1 MKRALLLSIVS
12 CSLLFSNQKGEL
24 DTLFNLS
31 LEELMSVEVTTAS
44 QEKESLL
51 ETPAIVSVITAQ
63 QLKEWGVQ
71 NVYEALSFLPG
82 IVVNETYMG
91 YSVVTFRGVTPGLF
105 NNKALFMINGHPS
118 YERLFGSGHTEFI
131 PIEAI
136 KRIEVVRSPASSL
149 YGTNA
154 VSGVVNIITK
164 QGIENA
170 NEVTARV
177 GSNDHYYGN
186 FNLHNANMTLSG
198 SIQKERG
205 YDYGGTEAENPG
217 NLVSGAPHIVDF
229 NYQDDLANLFLDV
242 HDETWGITAAYSK
255 HEDARFGFNPWVWL
269 NGINEQESFYLD
281 VNKNF
286 SIDDGQLN
294 LWLRYDYA
302 DKVYHAGEFPF
313 PGGTAGTPVAGK
325 TTSTDTTMYNTVQR
339 YSAEVQYK
347 KKVSDSFSYIIGMT
361 GEYDESTSLDFKYD
375 IDGTRNNNGGF
386 TVSPHTKTYAA
397 YTQVKYRFDEDW
409 VGIAGLR
416 GEDNDIVGF
425 SGIVP
430 RLGLTYKAAKD
441 TYIKAL
447 YSEAFRTPVFLE
459 QYVYVPNFTYG
470 NINLDREEVKNYE
483 LALDSALNKEN
494 QLQVTLY
501 YLELRKEITRRPSLT
516 DPRATEYFNSPGR
529 DMYGIEAEWK
539 SILNQSFEMMLN
551 ASYSTGKDKTAEY
564 LQPGFNG
571 DAPFI
576 ANYTANAVL
585 TYHMNNQWSGTLSD
599 QFVGSKDYVL
609 QNGKTGSIGHYNLTN
624 LVLTYSNFPFESSLS
639 VKNIFDE
646 KYTYPE
652 PVRRNIQETPGGPGT
667 TAYLTVRYKF

>member
-1 MKRALLLSIVS
+1 
-12 CSLLFSNQKGEL
+12 
-24 DTLFNLS
+24 
-31 LEELMSVEVTTAS
+31 VEVTTAS

-186 FNLHNANMTLSG
+186 FNLYNANMTLSG
-198 SIQKERG
+198 SIQKDRG
-205 YDYGGTEAENPG
+205 YNYGGTSAEDPHFPAVYPPNPALAG
-217 NLVSGAPHIVDF
+217 TPVVVGGPHIVDM

-242 HDETWGITAAYSK
+242 HDETWGITAAYST
-255 HEDARFGFNPWVWL
+255 HEDARFGFNPFVWL
-269 NGINEQESFYLD
+269 NGINEQESFYID

-294 LWLRYDYA
+294 IWLRYDYA

-313 PGGTAGTPVAGK
+313 PAGTAHPTVAGR
-325 TTSTDTTMYNTVQR
+325 TSTETTMYNTVQR

-347 KKVSDSFSYIIGMT
+347 KKVSDAFSYIVGMT
-361 GEYDESTSLDFKYD
+361 GEYDEATSLDFLYD
-375 IDGTRNNNGGF
+375 SDGTRNDNGGF

-397 YTQVKYRFDEDW
+397 YGQVKYRFNEEW
-409 VGIAGLR
+409 VGIAGIR

-459 QYVYVPNFTYG
+459 QYVYVPGFTFG
-470 NINLDREEVKNYE
+470 DINLDREEVKNYE

-501 YLELRKEITRRPSLT
+501 YLELRKEITRRPAGGGT
-516 DPRATEYFNSPGR
+516 TEYFNSPGR
-529 DMYGIEAEWK
+529 NMYGVEVEWK
-539 SILNQSFEMMLN
+539 SILSQSFEMMLN
-551 ASYSTGKDKTAEY
+551 ASYSNGEDKTTEY
-564 LQPGFNG
+564 LEPGFDG

-576 ANYTANAVL
+576 ANYTANLVL
-585 TYHMNNQWSGTLSD
+585 TYHINNQWSGTLSD
-599 QFVGSKDYVL
+599 QFIGSKDYVL
-609 QNGKTGSIGHYNLTN
+609 QDGTTGSIGHYNLTN

-652 PVRRNIQETPGGPGT
+652 PVRRNIHETPGGPGT

>member
-1 MKRALLLSIVS
+1 MNKSLFVSLCIASFTFGNNSARAEDF
-12 CSLLFSNQKGEL
+12 SL
-24 DTLFNLS
+24 LS
-31 LEELMSVEVTTAS
+31 LEDLMNVTVTTAS
-44 QEKESLL
+44 QEEETLL

-136 KRIEVVRSPASSL
+136 KRIEVVRSPSSSL

-164 QGIENA
+164 QGDENA
-170 NEVTARV
+170 NEVTTRV

-186 FNLHNANMTLSG
+186 FNLYNANMTLSG
-198 SIQKERG
+198 SLQKDRG
-205 YDYGGTEAENPG
+205 YDYGGTLAENPG
-217 NLVSGAPHIVDF
+217 NLVSGAPHIVDM
-229 NYQDDLANLFLDV
+229 NYQNDLANLFLDV
-242 HDETWGITAAYSK
+242 HDETWGVTAAYSK
-255 HEDARFGFNPWVWL
+255 HEEGRYGFNPWVWL

-286 SIDDGQLN
+286 TIDDGQLN

-302 DKVYHAGEFPF
+302 DKVYNAGEFPF
-313 PGGTAGTPVAGK
+313 PAGTAHPSVAGR
-325 TTSTDTTMYNTVQR
+325 TSTETTMYNTVQR
-339 YSAEVQYK
+339 YSAEIQYK
-347 KKVSDSFSYIIGMT
+347 KKVSDAFSYIVGMT
-361 GEYDESTSLDFKYD
+361 GEYDESTSLDFLYD
-375 IDGTRNNNGGF
+375 DDGTRNGNGGF

-397 YTQVKYRFDEDW
+397 YGQVKYHFNEDW
-409 VGIAGLR
+409 MGIAGLR
-416 GEDNDIVGF
+416 GEENDVVGF

-430 RLGLTYKAAKD
+430 RLGLTYRAAKD

-459 QYVYVPNFTYG
+459 QYVNVPGFTFG
-470 NINLDREEVKNYE
+470 DINLDREEVKNYE

-494 QLQVTLY
+494 KLQVTLY
-501 YLELRKEITRRPSLT
+501 YLELRKEITRRPAGGT
-516 DPRATEYFNSPGR
+516 ATEYFNAPGR
-529 DMYGIEAEWK
+529 NMYGIEAEWK
-539 SILNQSFEMMLN
+539 SILNQSFEMTLN
-551 ASYSTGKDKTAEY
+551 ASYSDGEDKTIEY
-564 LQPGFNG
+564 LEPGFDG
-571 DAPFI
+571 SAPFI
-576 ANYTANAVL
+576 ANYTANAIF
-585 TYHMNNQWSGTLSD
+585 TYHMNKQWTGTLSD
-599 QFVGSKDYVL
+599 QFVGSKEYVL
-609 QNGKTGSIGHYNLTN
+609 QDGTRGSIGHYNLTN

-639 VKNIFDE
+639 IKNIFDE

-652 PVRRNIQETPGGPGT
+652 PVRRNLYETPGGPGT

>member
-1 MKRALLLSIVS
+1 MRKFTFISLCCSILLYA
-12 CSLLFSNQKGEL
+12 NEPEL

-71 NVYEALSFLPG
+71 NVYEALGYLPG
-82 IVVNETYMG
+82 IVVNESYMG

-105 NNKALFMINGHPS
+105 NTKALFMINGHPS

-136 KRIEVVRSPASSL
+136 ERIEVVRSPASSL

-154 VSGVVNIITK
+154 ISGVVNIITK
-164 QGIENA
+164 QGVENA

-177 GSNDHYYGN
+177 GSHDHYYGN
-186 FNLHNANMTLSG
+186 FNLYNANMTLSG
-198 SIQKERG
+198 SIQRDRG
-205 YDYGGTEAENPG
+205 YNYGGSIAENPG
-217 NLVSGAPHIVDF
+217 GLVDTTTYPAPHIIDLD
-229 NYQDDLANLFLDV
+229 YQDDLANLFLNV
-242 HDETWGITAAYSK
+242 HDDTWTINAAYSK

-269 NGINEQESFYLD
+269 NGINQQESFYLD

-286 SIDDGQLN
+286 TIDDGQLN

-313 PGGTAGTPVAGK
+313 PAGTAHPSVTGR
-325 TTSTDTTMYNTVQR
+325 TSTETTMYNTVQR
-339 YSAEVQYK
+339 YSAEAQYK
-347 KKVSDSFSYIIGMT
+347 KKVNDAFSYIIGAS
-361 GEYDESTSLDFKYD
+361 GEYDESTSLDFIYD
-375 IDGTRNNNGGF
+375 SDGARNNNGGF
-386 TVSPHTKTYAA
+386 TLSPHTKTFAA
-397 YTQVKYRFDEDW
+397 YGQIKYHFNEDW
-409 VGIAGLR
+409 LGIAGVR
-416 GEDNDIVGF
+416 GEDNDIVGY

-430 RLGLTYKAAKD
+430 RLGLTYRAAKN

-459 QYVYVPNFTYG
+459 QYVYVPGFTFG
-470 NINLDREEVKNYE
+470 NMNLDREEIKNYE

-494 QLQVTLY
+494 QLQLTLF
-501 YLELRKEITRRPSLT
+501 YLQLRKEITRRPASGT
-516 DPRATEYFNSPGR
+516 ATEYFNAPGR

-539 SILNQSFEMMLN
+539 SILNQNFELMLN
-551 ASYSTGKDKTAEY
+551 AAYSNGQDKTTEY
-564 LQPGFNG
+564 LEPGFDG

-585 TYHMNNQWSGTLSD
+585 TYHMNNQWSTTLSD
-599 QFVGSKDYVL
+599 QFIGSKDYVL
-609 QNGKTGSIGHYNLTN
+609 DGGSKGSIDNYNLAN
-624 LVLTYSNFPFESSLS
+624 LVITYSNFPFEGSLI

-652 PVRRNIQETPGGPGT
+652 PVRRNLDEIPGGPGT
-667 TAYLTVRYKF
+667 TAYMTLRYKF